1 MTRLK
6 TKITHATD
14 KQCMWFIT
22 LSTILL
28 TLLWFGIIGIKLL
41 HTLGDTGTY
50 LFAGRSL
57 FSGTL
62 DELRTP
68 VYPALCQ
75 IFTLGK
81 YFNGLYLLSAFQILV
96 FFASV
101 PYLYKAVALLTQRKT
116 VKCLCTCIYAW
127 NLPIISYTAY
137 IVTESLTISSVVF
150 LAYMLICII
159 LGKASRSI
167 CIAMPLLMLFMIML
181 RPFCICF
188 VPIGLLAYAYA
199 YHKKTLKH
207 TAAALSSTL
216 IATIIVLGYCAEH
229 KRLFGKFALSNV
241 SSINR
246 AQVMIKNGMISGPFL
261 SEYFPSYNRI
271 IELQSPDSIRHIL
284 CWRVEH
290 AKRCM
295 EKADSVYAHN
305 LLRYTTSR
313 ISAFDMSLGEHFP
326 SCPHRVSGDYL
337 HHVQCISLAQV
348 YLVLAIMILVQAIL
362 LFKRRSGQ
370 AVVGTLMSI
379 ACVATIAT
387 TLWASADNNF
397 ARLMMPMF
405 PCLCLLFACIVEQL
419 NLRLKPVSANH
430 NHI

>member
-1 MTRLK
+1 MTQLK

-22 LSTILL
+22 LSTMLL

-75 IFTLGK
+75 SFKLGK
-81 YFNGLYLLSAFQILV
+81 YFNGLYLLSTFQILV

-159 LGKASRSI
+159 LGKASRRI

-181 RPFCICF
+181 RPFRICF

-207 TAAALSSTL
+207 TAAALASSL
-216 IATIIVLGYCAEH
+216 IATIIVLGYCAEY
-229 KRLFGKFALSNV
+229 KRQFGSFALSNV

-246 AQVMIKNGMISGPFL
+246 AQVMIKNGML
-261 SEYFPSYNRI
+261 SEDFPPYI
-271 IELQSPDSIRHIL
+271 TMIELQSPDSIWHIR
-284 CWRVEH
+284 CWGGEN
-290 AKRCM
+290 AKQCLA
-295 EKADSVYAHN
+295 KADSVYAHN

-313 ISAFDMSLGEHFP
+313 VSAFDMSLCEFFP
-326 SCPHRVSGDYL
+326 HCPQHVSSDYL
-337 HHVQCISLAQV
+337 HHVQCLSLAQI
-348 YLVLAIMILVQAIL
+348 YLIIAILALIQAIL
-362 LFKRRSGQ
+362 FFRRRSRL
-370 AVVGTLMSI
+370 AIVGTIMLL
-379 ACVATIAT
+379 ACFASIAT

-419 NLRLKPVSANH
+419 NLRLKPVSAKQ

>member
-1 MTRLK
+1 MTQLK

-22 LSTILL
+22 LSTMLL

-159 LGKASRSI
+159 LGKASRRI

-207 TAAALSSTL
+207 TAAALASSL
-216 IATIIVLGYCAEH
+216 IATIIVLGYCAEY
-229 KRLFGKFALSNV
+229 KRQFGSFALSNV

-246 AQVMIKNGMISGPFL
+246 AQVMIKNGML
-261 SEYFPSYNRI
+261 SEDFPPYI
-271 IELQSPDSIRHIL
+271 TMIELQSPDSIWHIR
-284 CWRVEH
+284 CWGAEI
-290 AKRCM
+290 AKQCLA
-295 EKADSVYAHN
+295 KADSVYAHN

-313 ISAFDMSLGEHFP
+313 VSAFDMSLGEFFP
-326 SCPHRVSGDYL
+326 HCPQHVSSDYL
-337 HHVQCISLAQV
+337 HHVQCLSLAQI
-348 YLVLAIMILVQAIL
+348 YLIIAILALIQAIL
-362 LFKRRSGQ
+362 FFRRRSRL
-370 AVVGTLMSI
+370 AIVGTIMLL
-379 ACVATIAT
+379 ACFASIAT

-419 NLRLKPVSANH
+419 NLRLKPVSAKQ

>member
-1 MTRLK
+1 MTQLK

-22 LSTILL
+22 LSTMLL

-75 IFTLGK
+75 IFKLGK
-81 YFNGLYLLSAFQILV
+81 YFNGLYLLSTFQILV

-159 LGKASRSI
+159 LGKASRRI

-207 TAAALSSTL
+207 TAAALASSL
-216 IATIIVLGYCAEH
+216 IATIIVLGYCAEY
-229 KRLFGKFALSNV
+229 KRQFGSFALSNV

-246 AQVMIKNGMISGPFL
+246 AQVMIKNGML
-261 SEYFPSYNRI
+261 SEDFPPYI
-271 IELQSPDSIRHIL
+271 TMIELQSPDSIWHIR
-284 CWRVEH
+284 CWGAEI
-290 AKRCM
+290 AKQCLA
-295 EKADSVYAHN
+295 KADSVYAHN

-313 ISAFDMSLGEHFP
+313 VSAFDMSLGEFFP
-326 SCPHRVSGDYL
+326 HCPQHVSSDYL
-337 HHVQCISLAQV
+337 HHVQCLSLAQI
-348 YLVLAIMILVQAIL
+348 YLIIAILALIQAIL
-362 LFKRRSGQ
+362 FFRRRSRL
-370 AVVGTLMSI
+370 AIVGTIMLL
-379 ACVATIAT
+379 ACFASIAT

-419 NLRLKPVSANH
+419 NLRLKPVSAKQ